1 MRFFIVLPFVAYS
14 YVLYSYSSNVNK
26 KRALGA
32 LFSLFFEIFVADGI
46 PNFEELKFKF
56 LISVGNVWVKRHI
69 VIGVVGREIAL
80 WVFVDVDFED
90 GGIEFVVELLFLE
103 ESAVDV
109 IGVSCNRFKSNIV
122 FVEDVFEGLL
132 IETDVSAVAKGFSG
146 FFEECRHLVF
156 SVARRSSLTHIKTNV
171 NKKRAPKRSFF
182 SLFLSITEQV

>member
-1 MRFFIVLPFVAYS
+1 MFYTVILVMS
-14 YVLYSYSSNVNK
+14 TK
-26 KRALGA
+26 KERRSA

-46 PNFEELKFKF
+46 PNVEELKFKF
-56 LISVGNVWVKRHI
+56 LISIGNVWVEGHI
-69 VIGVVGREIAL
+69 VRGVVGGEII
-80 WVFVDVDFED
+80 VKIFVDVDFED

-132 IETDVSAVAKGFSG
+132 IEADVSAVAEGFSR

-156 SVARRSSLTHIKTNV
+156 SVARRPSLTHIKTNV
-171 NKKRAPKRSFF
+171 NKKERRSA
-182 SLFLSITEQV
+182 LFV